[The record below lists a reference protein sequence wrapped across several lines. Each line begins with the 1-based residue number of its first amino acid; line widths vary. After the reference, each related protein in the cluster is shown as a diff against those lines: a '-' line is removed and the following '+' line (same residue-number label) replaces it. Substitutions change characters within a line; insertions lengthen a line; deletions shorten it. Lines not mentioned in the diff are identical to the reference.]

1 MVRLGS
7 WAMSK
12 NQGVIKPRSIE
23 LPRPKRQI
31 HATRRWG
38 WGNMKLSVSLM
49 LLLAAVAVAPGQD
62 ISGEG
67 YSRSG
72 IPLEVNRYFGSIL
85 IRAQVNG
92 HPATL
97 LVDTGSSHTIVA
109 SELLQVRPLAL
120 EHADAPAKGSGYVG
134 RAAWAKAT
142 IEVGTLTWRDRK
154 VLVMND
160 FQELSNSM
168 KQRVDGILGQDALK
182 EFDSVVID
190 FKHRR
195 LVLSP

>member
-1 MVRLGS
+1 
-7 WAMSK
+7 MSK
-12 NQGVIKPRSIE
+12 NQEVIKLRCIE
-23 LPRPKRQI
+23 LHGHKRQI
-31 HATRRWG
+31 HTTHAWG
-38 WGNMKLSVSLM
+38 SGNMKLCVCLM
-49 LLLAAVAVAPGQD
+49 LLLAAVTVAPGQD

-67 YSRSG
+67 DARSG
-72 IPLEVNRYFGSIL
+72 IPLDVNRYFGSIL

-97 LVDTGSSHTIVA
+97 LVDTGSSHTILA
-109 SELLQVRPLAL
+109 AELLQVSPLAL

-134 RAAWAKAT
+134 SAAWAKAT
-142 IEVGTLTWRDRK
+142 IEVGTLRWRDRK

-160 FQELSNSM
+160 FQDISNSM
-168 KQRVDGILGQDALK
+168 KQRVDGILGQDALR

-195 LVLSP
+195 LILSP